1 MVDHSTTYSST
12 NVFSVAS
19 PRHFGHYGPGP
30 DSPVWWL
37 ILWANLNHEIHHR
50 CALAVYLRVLKRD

>member
-19 PRHFGHYGPGP
+19 PRHYGPGP

-37 ILWANLNHEIHHR
+37 ILRANLDHENHHR
-50 CALAVYLRVLKRD
+50 EALAVYLRVLNERD